1 MKRFSTMA
9 VAAAT
14 AISLSVAPAVSAE
27 PSSAQTGSSAA
38 YEDCKKKVNAGAN
51 FLGFFGVD
59 LNQTSVGK
67 ATSSHPAEAV
77 CTGVLIANPDH
88 RPGVLAILIGV
99 PLGILALL
107 IGIGSVVTGAVKLP
121 I

>member
-14 AISLSVAPAVSAE
+14 AVTLTVAPAVSAE
-27 PSSAQTGSSAA
+27 PSSAQTGSSTAF
-38 YEDCKKKVNAGAN
+38 EDCKNKFNAGAN
-51 FLGFFGVD
+51 FLGFFGID
-59 LNQTSVGK
+59 IKETSAGK

-77 CTGVLIANPDH
+77 CTGVLLANPEH
-88 RPGVLAILIGV
+88 RPGVLAILLGV

-107 IGIGSVVTGAVKLP
+107 IGLGSVVTGAVKLP